1 MYDKKDNCQLAV
13 EILENLDPANS
24 DFEYQ
29 LEAAVAI
36 LSLQNMLDSI
46 KKRDTVLLVQQ
57 SCA

>member
-1 MYDKKDNCQLAV
+1 MYNKKDNCQLAV

-24 DFEYQ
+24 DFEHQ

-36 LSLQNMLDSI
+36 LSLQNMLDMI
-46 KKRDTVLLVQQ
+46 KKRDAVLLVQQ